1 MRKDGEYYKEIG
13 ALLSS
18 YCTSTQKTLLQKDE
32 AEVGAENMSELTMNS
47 GVFVAFFCGRVQ
59 FPICT
64 LVHPQLLFTKPD
76 VLLGH
81 VERTSSCLKEFLC
94 FECLKLY
101 IVSVEQFIK
110 WLLIV
115 HSSFSHMHIL
125 IYVRRMQF
133 WFCCISTTTAVVKHS
148 HVGLWV
154 LASHFLCSL
163 APKCV
168 PSPCDC
174 RFLGQ

>member
-1 MRKDGEYYKEIG
+1 MFESTPEIRVRKDGEYYKEIG

-32 AEVGAENMSELTMNS
+32 AEVSWCRTYARTHHEQWF
-47 GVFVAFFCGRVQ
+47 FVAFFCGRVQ

-81 VERTSSCLKEFLC
+81 VEQKSSCLKNFLC

-125 IYVRRMQF
+125 IYVCRMQF

-154 LASHFLCSL
+154 LASHFLC
-163 APKCV
+163 
-168 PSPCDC
+168 
-174 RFLGQ
+174 